1 MVMTQKPEM
10 DLARFTAL
18 TDAYGATPGQWP
30 AGERAD
36 AEAFL
41 ARSADARRLR
51 DEAAQ
56 IDAALARV
64 NAPAASDALQS
75 RLMEAMAQKHAPR
88 PGILMWIATR
98 PIARP
103 LMLTAMAMLGLYLGM
118 ASGSMTA
125 EAEDDA
131 VEFEIVAGGSAPGG
145 IVDFLEMSE

>member
-1 MVMTQKPEM
+1 MMQNPDM

-18 TDAYGATPGQWP
+18 TDAHGAGPGQWP

-41 ARSADARRLR
+41 ARSADARRLQG
-51 DEAAQ
+51 EAAQ
-56 IDAALARV
+56 LDTALSRV
-64 NAPAASDALQS
+64 SAPAASDALQA
-75 RLMEAMAQKHAPR
+75 RLVAAMARKHAPR
-88 PGILMWIATR
+88 PGILMWVASR

-103 LMLTAMAMLGLYLGM
+103 IMLTAMAVLGLYLGM
-118 ASGSMTA
+118 ASGPMTA

-131 VEFEIVAGGSAPGG
+131 VEFEVVAGGAAPGG

>member
-1 MVMTQKPEM
+1 MMQNPDM

-18 TDAYGATPGQWP
+18 TDAYGAGPGQWP

-41 ARSADARRLR
+41 ARSADARRLQG
-51 DEAAQ
+51 EAAQ
-56 IDAALARV
+56 LDTALSRV
-64 NAPAASDALQS
+64 SAPAASDALQA
-75 RLMEAMAQKHAPR
+75 RLVAAMARKHAPR
-88 PGILMWIATR
+88 PGILMWVASR

-103 LMLTAMAMLGLYLGM
+103 IMLTAMAVLGLYLGM
-118 ASGSMTA
+118 ASGPMTA

-131 VEFEIVAGGSAPGG
+131 VEFEVVAGGAAPGG